1 MNQIFFYG
9 CVENRLDPL
18 KLGRCQVRIL
28 GIHTENKII
37 LPTEDLPWS
46 YPIQPITSAGISGIG
61 HAPIGSVE
69 GTWVIIIFADEDQQ
83 QPMILGTIGGIP
95 QDKTGMNT
103 TSESDDFV
111 SGIGTSSVSVSGS
124 SSDLTPPEPLT
135 ENSGLIGPLAILIA
149 KAESGKTGYNA
160 FNRGTSGGKIIP
172 SGGSMNLT
180 EMQISEIMSLQAL
193 PPGSSNRLFAV
204 GRYQC
209 IPETLKEAV
218 KSLNIDNTRKFNQIT
233 QDLICQEYLLS
244 RKRKPLS
251 VYYKSSD
258 KTDEV
263 LLKNAGRALAAEF
276 ASIEDP
282 YNIGYPYGGKNGK
295 YYRGGNRA
303 HTMWESQIKPTL
315 LQEWD
320 FRNGSKPSVSS
331 QLGEPPVENPEAP
344 STKAAASNI
353 LGDILKVVAE
363 VTNIPALGE
372 LNLDGSTSSGIKG
385 SNGIEG
391 GFSDPTG
398 TYPLYVKEP
407 DTNRLAIN
415 NNIESTMIMQKE
427 AALDIGVMI
436 ANGGTWDQSPAPYNA
451 EYPFN
456 HVYQS
461 ESGHILEFDDTN
473 GSERIHLYHKTGTFV
488 EIDSNG
494 TQVNRIV
501 GDGFEILERNGFVHV
516 KGSLNV
522 TVDGAYNLRVDNTLN
537 LEVSGNA
544 LINIF
549 DTTDINISGDANISV
564 GGDFNLRAA
573 NINLESDGEV
583 NIKSGSTTD
592 IHSNADFNLKSDA
605 NINMESSKDSNL
617 KASSTINIEASNDIN
632 QKALS
637 DINMYAVN
645 NMKTLVGSDS
655 LLNIGKSYNTKT
667 GGVLSLESSDKMN
680 LSGAN
685 IDIKADSALN
695 EDYATLSQGLN
706 STSIPVIASIVNN
719 QNTATALE
727 AGLSNLVPPAD
738 IRGTSDLPSLP
749 ALSVASRGAEVGF
762 DDPDAGDATGYN
774 ANRVDSNIVSAGD
787 IMADKIVL
795 DSAKPVG
802 NSSTVPISAN
812 CDYIFN
818 MPIEQFNP
826 NTKLSEYFTLGDMTK
841 GGTRI
846 PRKDYVVKGRNDAVG
861 VIYKPQEIICNLK
874 GVCINVLD
882 PIAKKYGRDS
892 FIITSGFRR
901 PAQGNVPGDIG
912 MDKATG
918 KPAIEGGDHNRGCAV
933 DIQFTAGRARMF
945 QIANELVTLLPSWNQ
960 IILEYDGKSCWIH
973 VAFKYTGNK
982 GDYFT
987 MNHNSKYG
995 GTFPKGGFILI

>member
-1 MNQIFFYG
+1 MFYTG
-9 CVENRLDPL
+9 CVENRLDPY

-28 GIHTENKII
+28 GLHTENKID
-37 LPTEDLPWS
+37 LPTDDLPWA
-46 YPIQPITSAGISGIG
+46 YPVQPITSAGISGIG
-61 HAPIGSVE
+61 HAPVGPVE
-69 GTWVIIIFADEDQQ
+69 GSWVVIIFTDGDQQ
-83 QPMILGTIGGIP
+83 QPMMLGTIGGIP
-95 QDKTGMNT
+95 QEKTGINGGSSQYGT
-103 TSESDDFV
+103 EDLIT
-111 SGIGTSSVSVSGS
+111 GIGTISVQGS
-124 SSDLTPPEPLT
+124 SGALTPPDPLS
-135 ENSGLIGPLAILIA
+135 EGSGIIGPLAILIA
-149 KAESGKTGYNA
+149 KAESGSKGYNA
-160 FNRGTSGGKIIP
+160 FNRGTAGGKIIP
-172 SGGSMNLT
+172 AGGSMDLVS
-180 EMQISEIMSLQAL
+180 MQISEIMSLQAL
-193 PPGSSNRLFAV
+193 PPGNSNRLFAV

-209 IPETLKEAV
+209 IPGTLKEAV
-218 KSLNIDNTRKFNQIT
+218 KSLNIDTTRKFNQLT

-244 RKRKPLS
+244 RKRKPLTA
-251 VYYKSSD
+251 YYKSSD
-258 KTDEV
+258 KNDET

-276 ASIEDP
+276 SSIEDP
-282 YNIGYPYGGKNGK
+282 YNLGYPYGGKNGS

-320 FRNGSKPSVSS
+320 FRNGDKPSVAS
-331 QLGEPPVENPEAP
+331 QIGEPPVENPEAP
-344 STKAAASNI
+344 SSQAAASSL
-353 LGDILKVVAE
+353 LGDILKIAAE

-372 LNLDGSTSSGIKG
+372 LLPDGSSSSGIQG
-385 SNGIEG
+385 SNGMSG
-391 GFSDPTG
+391 GFMDPTG

-427 AALDIGVMI
+427 AALDVGIQI

-461 ESGHILEFDDTN
+461 ESGHILEFDDTH
-473 GSERIHLYHKTGTFV
+473 GSERVHLYHKTGTFV
-488 EIDSNG
+488 EIDANG

-501 GDGFEILERNGFVHV
+501 GDGYEILERNGFVHV

-522 TVDGAYNLRVDNTLN
+522 TVDGAYNLRVNNTLN

-592 IHSNADFNLKSDA
+592 IHSSSDFNVKSDT
-605 NINMESSKDSNL
+605 
-617 KASSTINIEASNDIN
+617 TINLEAFNNIN
-632 QKALS
+632 QKAVS
-637 DINMYAVN
+637 DINLYAVN
-645 NMKTLVGSDS
+645 NMKTLVGNDS
-655 LLNIGKSYNTKT
+655 LINVGKGYNTKVK
-667 GGVLSLESSDKMN
+667 GVMSFVSTDKVN
-680 LSGAN
+680 LAGAN

-706 STSIPVIASIVNN
+706 DTAIPAVDSITNTQSTA
-719 QNTATALE
+719 E
-727 AGLSNLVPPAD
+727 AGLSNLDPPGG
-738 IRGTSDLPSLP
+738 IRGTSDLPTLP

-762 DDPDAGDATGYN
+762 DDPDAGDPSEYN
-774 ANRVDSNIVSAGD
+774 ASRINANIVSAGD
-787 IMADKIVL
+787 ILADKIIV

-802 NSSTVPISAN
+802 NSSSVPVSAN
-812 CDYIFN
+812 CDVIFN

-826 NTKLSEYFTLGDMTK
+826 NMKLSEYFTLGDLTK

-846 PRKDYVVKGRNDAVG
+846 PRKDYVVKGKHDNVG

-874 GVCINVLD
+874 GLCVNVLD
-882 PIAKKYGRDS
+882 PIAKKYGRNS

-901 PAQGNVPGDIG
+901 PVQGSIPGDMG
-912 MDKATG
+912 M
-918 KPAIEGGDHNRGCAV
+918 KPEGGDHNRGCAV
-933 DIQFTAGRARMF
+933 DIQFTAGRAKMF

-960 IILEYDGKSCWIH
+960 IILEYEGTKCWIH

-987 MNHNSKYG
+987 MNCNNKYG
-995 GTFPKGGFILI
+995 GTFPKGGFVLI